1 MSETQSREIPASVRW
16 ILYAISQVGFPVA
29 VALVLLLSSGK
40 KLDDIAAKLE
50 RLIVLTEAKR

>member
-40 KLDDIAAKLE
+40 KLDDIVAKLE